1 MDAGVGD
8 ETPAQIN
15 VQFAISSTQSRTT
28 VVVLLVRLSFP
39 SEVDCETRPAAD
51 GLMKHSHWMV
61 LTDELFVVGQSW
73 RADELEQK
81 QQQS

>member
-1 MDAGVGD
+1 MDAGVRD

-28 VVVLLVRLSFP
+28 VVVLVRLSFP
-39 SEVDCETRPAAD
+39 SEVDCETRPAD

-73 RADELEQK
+73 RADELEQ
-81 QQQS
+81 QHQQS